1 MPPTVRIVRQRSF
14 AAIAVVTLALGIGAT
29 TTCFSVLN
37 AVALRPIPFPDPDKL
52 VSIHIQSP
60 RGLQLS
66 RLNAGGVQ
74 ALQQMREV
82 FSGAVAYEPRT
93 VTAAATDA
101 AAERVP
107 AAEVSGGLFSVA
119 ALGIYGIVSLMVTER
134 SREFAIRRALGA
146 SSASVMRLVL
156 GRGIGLSS
164 AGVAAGLLPA
174 VAVTAFLSSIFLG
187 VRAFDGWVLAGSAAL
202 LGSIAIAASWW
213 PARRAMG
220 LDPMVALKQ

>member
-1 MPPTVRIVRQRSF
+1 M
-14 AAIAVVTLALGIGAT
+14 
-29 TTCFSVLN
+29 
-37 AVALRPIPFPDPDKL
+37 
-52 VSIHIQSP
+52 
-60 RGLQLS
+60 
-66 RLNAGGVQ
+66 
-74 ALQQMREV
+74 
-82 FSGAVAYEPRT
+82 
-93 VTAAATDA
+93 
-101 AAERVP
+101 
-107 AAEVSGGLFSVA
+107 A

-164 AGVAAGLLPA
+164 AGVAAGLLLA
-174 VAVTAFLSSIFLG
+174 VALTAFLSSIFLG

-220 LDPMVALKQ
+220 LDPMVASKQ